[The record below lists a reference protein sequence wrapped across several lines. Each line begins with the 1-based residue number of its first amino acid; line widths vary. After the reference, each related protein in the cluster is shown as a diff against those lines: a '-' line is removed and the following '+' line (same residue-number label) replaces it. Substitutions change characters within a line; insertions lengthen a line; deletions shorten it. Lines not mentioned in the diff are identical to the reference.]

1 MDKNGSI
8 ASSERLVAYLS
19 LAEQFHVE
27 TETFSID
34 RKRYSK
40 VLLAAS
46 RQFNLALKE
55 RDFDKIL

>member
-46 RQFNLALKE
+46 RQFNLV
-55 RDFDKIL
+55 DT